1 MRAPTK
7 TRSRKSPSPAP
18 PSTSTTADPGSSRSQ
33 ERGTSSWTGFLSA
46 GGAAQ
51 VSPAREGWVAQT
63 RSHSIKI
70 MRHRLRPRNPQRPH
84 PLRLHRNHVVLI
96 LQLPLNQQKLL
107 VHHHN
112 MILLKKLRRN
122 NRIRNSGFIFQ
133 PEKHKSFR
141 LSRPLPRN
149 PHAPPPHLLPLPPAL
164 QTPP

>member
-7 TRSRKSPSPAP
+7 TRSRKSHSPAP
-18 PSTSTTADPGSSRSQ
+18 PSTSTPAVPGFYRPQ
-33 ERGTSSWTGFLSA
+33 ERGTRSSTGFLSV

-63 RSHSIKI
+63 RSHSMKI
-70 MRHRLRPRNPQRPH
+70 MRSRLRPRNPQRPH
-84 PLRLHRNHVVLI
+84 PLCLHRNHVVLI

-133 PEKHKSFR
+133 SEKHKSFR
-141 LSRPLPRN
+141 
-149 PHAPPPHLLPLPPAL
+149 PP
-164 QTPP
+164 